1 MCFKHGERT
10 LPGKWHR
17 SVKAK
22 GKPQWV
28 VNGQEG
34 AISHLTL
41 SRDARVSLSSLTPQL
56 VKSAIFD
63 ILFPP
68 LSARFFYMR
77 RT

>member
-1 MCFKHGERT
+1 MCFKHSERT
-10 LPGKWHR
+10 LPGKWCK

-22 GKPQWV
+22 GKPQRV
-28 VNGQEG
+28 VNRQED
-34 AISHLTL
+34 AISHLIL
-41 SRDARVSLSSLTPQL
+41 SRDARVSLSSLIPQL